1 MLNAVTD
8 CDYSTYVCFLG
19 LTNRPIHVSFSV
31 CPTDD
36 MLDVL
41 VENRGK
47 MTKLTVSYARVS
59 SASQKTDRQVQSFR
73 RADATLGGST
83 MFARHYEDKVSGVV
97 KFRDRVAGRQ
107 LLNDCEKGE
116 IGEIHFHEISRAGRD
131 IADITI
137 TIQYF
142 VENKIQVII
151 QKEGIRLL
159 NDDGTVNA
167 TAQIVLSV
175 MTCLSSIERTN
186 IRERQMEGIAI
197 AKAKGL
203 YTGRR
208 LGSHESLLAFLEKP
222 KSQKIIKL
230 LRENTRVTHIAKIL
244 SVSVRTV
251 YKVRDRLV
259 A

>member
-1 MLNAVTD
+1 M
-8 CDYSTYVCFLG
+8 
-19 LTNRPIHVSFSV
+19 
-31 CPTDD
+31 
-36 MLDVL
+36 DVL
-41 VENRGK
+41 VEKGEK
-47 MTKLTVSYARVS
+47 LTKLTVSYARVS

-73 RADATLGGST
+73 RADATLGGT
-83 MFARHYEDKVSGVV
+83 TTFARHYEDKISGMV

-107 LLNDCEKGE
+107 LLNDCAKGE

-175 MTCLSSIERTN
+175 MTCLASIERTN

-203 YTGRR
+203 YNGRR
-208 LGSHESLLAFLEKP
+208 LWSHESLQAFLAKP
-222 KSQKIIKL
+222 KSQRIIKL
-230 LRENTRVTHIAKIL
+230 LREKTAVTHIAKIL
-244 SVSVRTV
+244 SVSVTTV
-251 YKVRDRLV
+251 CKVRDRLV

>member
-1 MLNAVTD
+1 
-8 CDYSTYVCFLG
+8 
-19 LTNRPIHVSFSV
+19 
-31 CPTDD
+31 
-36 MLDVL
+36 MLDVP

-73 RADATLGGST
+73 RAGSTLGGTTTFS
-83 MFARHYEDKVSGVV
+83 RHYEDKVSGVV

-107 LLNDCEKGE
+107 LLNDCAKGE

-131 IADITI
+131 IADTTI

-159 NDDGTVNA
+159 NDDGTVNP

-208 LGSHESLLAFLEKP
+208 KGSHESLLAFLEKP

>member
-1 MLNAVTD
+1 
-8 CDYSTYVCFLG
+8 
-19 LTNRPIHVSFSV
+19 
-31 CPTDD
+31 

-59 SASQKTDRQVQSFR
+59 SANQKTDRQMQSFR
-73 RADATLGGST
+73 RADAMLGGST
-83 MFARHYEDKVSGVV
+83 TFARHYEDKVSGVV

-107 LLNDCEKGE
+107 LLNDCAKGE

-142 VENKIQVII
+142 VENQIQVII

-175 MTCLSSIERTN
+175 MTCLSSIERMN

-208 LGSHESLLAFLEKP
+208 KGSHESLLAFLEKP

>member
-1 MLNAVTD
+1 M
-8 CDYSTYVCFLG
+8 
-19 LTNRPIHVSFSV
+19 TNRPACVSFRV
-31 CPTDD
+31 CPTSNT
-36 MLDVL
+36 LDVL
-41 VENRGK
+41 VEKGEK
-47 MTKLTVSYARVS
+47 LTKLTVSYARVS

-73 RADATLGGST
+73 RADAILGGST
-83 MFARHYEDKVSGVV
+83 TFARHYEDKISGMV

-107 LLNDCEKGE
+107 LLNDCAKGE

-159 NDDGTVNA
+159 NDDGTVNP

-175 MTCLSSIERTN
+175 MTCLASIERTN

-203 YTGRR
+203 YNGRR
-208 LGSHESLLAFLEKP
+208 LGSHESLQAFLAKP
-222 KSQKIIKL
+222 KSQRIIKL
-230 LRENTRVTHIAKIL
+230 LREKTAVTHIAKIL
-244 SVSVRTV
+244 SVSVTTV
-251 YKVRDRLV
+251 CKVRDRLV

>member
-1 MLNAVTD
+1 MLVLAYVPQVTRWA
-8 CDYSTYVCFLG
+8 YRSKT
-19 LTNRPIHVSFSV
+19 
-31 CPTDD
+31 
-36 MLDVL
+36 
-41 VENRGK
+41 EKK

-59 SASQKTDRQVQSFR
+59 SASQKTDRQMQSFR
-73 RADATLGGST
+73 RADSILGGSAT
-83 MFARHYEDKVSGVV
+83 FSRHYEDKISGMV
-97 KFRDRVAGRQ
+97 KFRDRVAGKK
-107 LLNDCEKGE
+107 LLDDCANGE

-208 LGSHESLLAFLEKP
+208 LGSHESLAAFLAKP

-230 LRENTRVTHIAKIL
+230 LREKTAVTHIAKIL
-244 SVSVRTV
+244 SVSVTTV
-251 YKVRDRLV
+251 CKVRDRLV